1 MLGRRACERAF
12 AGCEEEAL
20 ERVAFAGGW
29 KAQGPDDDHALVLWV
44 ELTQDLLQAPRA
56 MVVGRKMDNERSAF
70 RSKEE
75 VQQ

>member
-44 ELTQDLLQAPRA
+44 ELTQDLLQAHRA
-56 MVVGRKMDNERSAF
+56 ESGWAQDG
-70 RSKEE
+70 
-75 VQQ
+75 Q